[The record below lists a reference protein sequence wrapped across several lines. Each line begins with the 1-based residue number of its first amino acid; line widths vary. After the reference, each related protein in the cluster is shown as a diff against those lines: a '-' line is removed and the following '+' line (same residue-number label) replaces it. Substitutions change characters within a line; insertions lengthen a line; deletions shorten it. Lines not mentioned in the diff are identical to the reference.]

1 MKLKRTKTITKTI
14 RTFEVH
20 PELPGITLQVT
31 HENEKLVDVSLHGK
45 GPHKSW
51 PMFMKPGFREYIQK
65 YNPWAQVN
73 YKYGMD
79 EYRVDPRNLIEDDY
93 VIDPQNFVYVYGSG
107 NLLFDIKGDPI
118 PVPYCFDY
126 IGTPFT
132 NERCDLERMLVHLKQ
147 HPWVTN
153 ADELFIDDVPYY
165 NNEGGWRQYIRGKEL
180 PWVSVLPDADS
191 LRTIYRRALD
201 INEEYFSVRM
211 RDLVMSD
218 NVYNWG
224 ASLERD
230 YLGIRQFY
238 APHKNSDY

>member
-1 MKLKRTKTITKTI
+1 
-14 RTFEVH
+14 
-20 PELPGITLQVT
+20 
-31 HENEKLVDVSLHGK
+31 
-45 GPHKSW
+45 
-51 PMFMKPGFREYIQK
+51 MKPGFREYIQK

-218 NVYNWG
+218 NCIVTG
-224 ASLERD
+224 KQIGRA
-230 YLGIRQFY
+230 
-238 APHKNSDY
+238 HV